1 MSCGVGR
8 RCGSDPKLLWLWC
21 RLAAEAQ
28 IQPENLGTS
37 ICQVDGPNKKK
48 KKIEHLGDVPGQVR
62 APLPSPS
69 CSVVESGLSH
79 PPQAPGMLGIC
90 LLKGGWPTLTGQ

>member
-1 MSCGVGR
+1 MAQIPSCFGYGVGWQL
-8 RCGSDPKLLWLWC
+8 KL
-21 RLAAEAQ
+21 RF
-28 IQPENLGTS
+28 NLRTWELPYAKWMAL
-37 ICQVDGPNKKK
+37 IRKK